1 MSNSQIL
8 DNLDSAG
15 KFALKKKLTHV
26 CSIDYRSVLALFGT
40 AYAINNLF
48 IQHKK
53 SNQLHVI

>member
-26 CSIDYRSVLALFGT
+26 GSIDYRSVLALFGT

-48 IQHKK
+48 IQHK
-53 SNQLHVI
+53 